1 MQTERIESTK
11 PVVESDARAIAKE
24 AYLYAFAMLESYNT
38 WYKQAV
44 DASAQEYTGGFN
56 VFRHYSKPFT
66 PANRDVVTPN
76 NDTPYSLAWLDLRAE
91 PLVLRVPAVPHDRY
105 YVFQLVDLFT
115 YIVGYVGVRAT
126 GFDAGDYLI
135 AGPGY
140 SGEPGHAFKGVFR
153 AETSIVGVLGRTELD
168 GPEDVETLKMLQERY
183 RLQPLSAYQGRAA
196 PPPAPRLA
204 FPPYDAT
211 RARTHDFIGYLNF
224 LLSLAEPPHPSE
236 AALRKRFERL
246 GIVPGAPFDAARV
259 EPRLLAAIDA
269 GVNDAQETLKARI
282 ATTCLL
288 YTSDA
293 ADEL

>member
-1 MQTERIESTK
+1 
-11 PVVESDARAIAKE
+11 
-24 AYLYAFAMLESYNT
+24 
-38 WYKQAV
+38 
-44 DASAQEYTGGFN
+44 
-56 VFRHYSKPFT
+56 
-66 PANRDVVTPN
+66 
-76 NDTPYSLAWLDLRAE
+76 
-91 PLVLRVPAVPHDRY
+91 
-105 YVFQLVDLFT
+105 
-115 YIVGYVGVRAT
+115 
-126 GFDAGDYLI
+126 
-135 AGPGY
+135 
-140 SGEPGHAFKGVFR
+140 
-153 AETSIVGVLGRTELD
+153 VLGRTELD

-282 ATTCLL
+282 ATTKSSRGLFGTRNFLGQDYLKRDVAAAMGLYGNAMEEAYYCGATGDGSALSILRFPKGKLPPAKFFWSITL
-288 YTSDA
+288 YTEDRFLYDNPLDRYSIGDRTPGLTYGDDGSLTLYVGYTSPGEERESNWLPAPRGPYQVVVRLYGPSEA
-293 ADEL
+293 AIRGDWKMPALTAVA